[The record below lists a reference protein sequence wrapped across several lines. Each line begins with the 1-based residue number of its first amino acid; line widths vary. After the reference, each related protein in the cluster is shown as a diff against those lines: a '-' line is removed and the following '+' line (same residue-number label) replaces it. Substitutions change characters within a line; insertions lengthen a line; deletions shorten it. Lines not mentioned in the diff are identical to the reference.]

1 MVLKDAPSAA
11 ISDPGAADISGWQRT
26 GLGDAAEFT
35 LLLFAELGA
44 NAGIFVWTPPGVVMS
59 TLRYATSSLSVSG
72 V

>member
-44 NAGIFVWTPPGVVMS
+44 NAGHIR
-59 TLRYATSSLSVSG
+59 LDAARSSNVYSAICH
-72 V
+72 